1 MPHSRSKPPRG
12 PSTSRAQMS
21 SRSTIGFHF
30 RRMTNDELRRA
41 TLCAGVML
49 SLHCMAA
56 SAEAQD
62 DAIREVLRSRVE
74 ALRETGRLDV
84 RGSRIASVIVLPD
97 LYERRGFRPAWRDA
111 RTSEQLV
118 RAIADAA
125 ADGLDPRDYH
135 QALLERLRGEV
146 AASGQSDAA
155 LLADYDLLLT
165 DALVRLGYHLM
176 FGKVDPERVD
186 PNWNMARQI
195 RGFEPALDIQRMLD
209 AGDVYQALERE
220 KPGHQVYAGLKR
232 ELARYRQIEAAGG
245 WPLVPAGPAFRVGV
259 ADARVPV
266 LKRRLEATGDL
277 VRHGHDTSTRYDS
290 TLATAVR
297 SFQARVGL
305 ADDGVL
311 GEGTRSA
318 MNVPV
323 GKRIQQIRLNLERG
337 RWVLHHLDGTFVV
350 VNIAGYSVAYVRDGR
365 TVWRSRAVVGLPYRR
380 TPIFRDSITY
390 LVFNPTWTVPP
401 GILGRDMLPRLKR
414 GGVRAL
420 PEGMR
425 VLNRSGRPV
434 DASRIDW
441 SAYSA
446 SSFPFTLRQDPG
458 PQNSLGLIKFMF
470 PNRYLVYLHDT
481 PSRELFDESARAF
494 SSGCIRVERPFELAQ
509 LLLGDANWNSD
520 STARAT
526 GTRRTRTVHLPRPV
540 PVLLLYWTA
549 WVDDAG
555 RVNFRPDIY
564 QRDVRLARALD
575 EPFRFRTRPVVTP
588 PR

>member
-1 MPHSRSKPPRG
+1 MNG
-12 PSTSRAQMS
+12 
-21 SRSTIGFHF
+21 
-30 RRMTNDELRRA
+30 DLRCA
-41 TLCAGVML
+41 TLCVGVVL

-56 SAEAQD
+56 TAEAQD

-97 LYERRGFRPAWRDA
+97 VYERRGFRPAWRDA
-111 RTSEQLV
+111 RTIEQLG
-118 RAIADAA
+118 RAIGDAA

-146 AASGQSDAA
+146 AASGQSDAV

-186 PNWNMARQI
+186 PNWNMAREI
-195 RGFEPALDIQRMLD
+195 RGFEPALEIQRVLD

-245 WPLVPAGPAFRVGV
+245 WPQVPAGPAFRVGA
-259 ADARVPV
+259 ADARVPA
-266 LKRRLEATGDL
+266 LKRRLQATGDL
-277 VRHGHDTSTRYDS
+277 GTRHDTSTRYDS
-290 TLATAVR
+290 ALATAVR
-297 SFQARVGL
+297 SFQERMGL
-305 ADDGVL
+305 DDDGVL
-311 GEGTRSA
+311 GDGTRSA
-318 MNVPV
+318 LNVPV

-337 RWVLHHLDGTFVV
+337 RWVLHHLDSTFVV

-401 GILGRDMLPRLKR
+401 GILARDMLPRLKR
-414 GGVRAL
+414 GGVRTL

-425 VLNRSGRPV
+425 VLDRSGRAV

-458 PQNSLGLIKFMF
+458 PQNALGLVKFMF

-494 SSGCIRVERPFELAQ
+494 SSGCIRVERPFELAE
-509 LLLGDANWNSD
+509 LLLADANWNSD
-520 STARAT
+520 SIARAV
-526 GTRRTRTVHLPRPV
+526 GTRRTRTVHLRRPT

-549 WVDDAG
+549 WVDDQG

-575 EPFRFRTRPVVTP
+575 EPFRFRTRPVVTR

>member
-1 MPHSRSKPPRG
+1 MPHSRSTPPHG
-12 PSTSRAQMS
+12 PLTSRTRTET
-21 SRSTIGFHF
+21 RSAALAGRPI
-30 RRMTNDELRRA
+30 NDALRRA
-41 TLCAGVML
+41 TLCVGFVL

-56 SAEAQD
+56 RAEAQD

-84 RGSRIASVIVLPD
+84 RGSRIASAIVLPD
-97 LYERRGFRPAWRDA
+97 VYERRGFRPAWRDT
-111 RTSEQLV
+111 RTVEQLV
-118 RAIADAA
+118 RAIRDAA

-146 AASGQSDAA
+146 AASGQSDAV
-155 LLADYDLLLT
+155 LLAEYDLLLT

-176 FGKVDPERVD
+176 FGKVDPERAD
-186 PNWNMARQI
+186 PNWNMAREI
-195 RGFEPALDIQRMLD
+195 HGFQPALEIQRVLD

-220 KPGHQVYAGLKR
+220 KPGHQVYTGLKR
-232 ELARYRQIEAAGG
+232 ELARYRQIEAARG
-245 WPLVPAGPAFRVGV
+245 WPLLPAGPTLRVGA
-259 ADARVPV
+259 ADARVPT
-266 LKRRLEATGDL
+266 LKRRLQATGDL
-277 VRHGHDTSTRYDS
+277 VTGGQDTSTRYDS
-290 TLATAVR
+290 ALAAAVR
-297 SFQARVGL
+297 GFQERMGL
-305 ADDGVL
+305 GDDGVL

-318 MNVPV
+318 LNVPV

-337 RWVLHHLDGTFVV
+337 RWVLHHLDSTFVV

-401 GILGRDMLPRLKR
+401 GILARDMLPRLKR
-414 GGVRAL
+414 GGIRAL

-425 VLNRSGRPV
+425 VLDRSGRRV

-458 PQNSLGLIKFMF
+458 PANALGMVKFMF

-494 SSGCIRVERPFELAQ
+494 SSGCIRVERPFELAE
-509 LLLGDANWNSD
+509 LLLADANWNSD
-520 STARAT
+520 SIAGAV
-526 GTRRTRTVHLPRPV
+526 GTRRIRTVNLRRPT

-549 WVDDAG
+549 WADDEG

-575 EPFRFRTRPVVTP
+575 EPFRFRARPIVTP
-588 PR
+588 LR

>member
-1 MPHSRSKPPRG
+1 M
-12 PSTSRAQMS
+12 
-21 SRSTIGFHF
+21 INDEF
-30 RRMTNDELRRA
+30 RRA
-41 TLCAGVML
+41 ALCAGVAL

-56 SAEAQD
+56 RAEAQD

-74 ALRETGRLDV
+74 TLRETGRLEV
-84 RGSRIASVIVLPD
+84 RGSRLASVIVLPD
-97 LYERRGFRPAWRDA
+97 FYERRGFRRAWVES
-111 RTSEQLV
+111 RTIDQLV
-118 RAIADAA
+118 RAIGDAA

-135 QALLERLRGEV
+135 QALLARLRGEV
-146 AASGQSDAA
+146 AASGQSDAE

-186 PNWNMARQI
+186 PNWNMAREI
-195 RGFEPALDIQRMLD
+195 HGFVPAIEIQRILET
-209 AGDVYQALERE
+209 GDVYEALERE
-220 KPGHQVYAGLKR
+220 KPGHQVYTGLKR

-245 WPLVPAGPAFRVGV
+245 WPLVPAGPVLRVGA
-259 ADARVPV
+259 ADARVPA
-266 LKRRLEATGDL
+266 LKRRLQATGDL
-277 VRHGHDTSTRYDS
+277 VTGGRDTSTVYDS

-297 SFQARVGL
+297 GFQERMGL
-305 ADDGVL
+305 DDDGVL

-318 MNVPV
+318 LNVPV

-337 RWVLHHLDGTFVV
+337 RWVLHHLDSTFVV
-350 VNIAGYSVAYVRDGR
+350 VNIAGYSVAYIRDGR

-401 GILGRDMLPRLKR
+401 GILARDMLPRLKR
-414 GGVRAL
+414 GGIRAL

-458 PQNSLGLIKFMF
+458 PQNPLGLVKFMF

-481 PSRELFDESARAF
+481 PSRELFGESARAF
-494 SSGCIRVERPFELAQ
+494 SSGCIRVERPFELAE
-509 LLLGDANWNSD
+509 LLLADQNWTSD
-520 STARAT
+520 SIARAV
-526 GTRRTRTVHLPRPV
+526 GTRRIRTVNLRRPT

-549 WVDDAG
+549 WSDDEG

-575 EPFRFRTRPVVTP
+575 EPFRFRTRPVVMP